1 MEWLVSKVKESEI
14 EELANSNGRILS
26 DEEVVNA
33 LIQKQINEFKQNN
46 QHNEQMLWYSYRHKK

>member
-14 EELANSNGRILS
+14 EELANSNGRVLN
-26 DEEVVNA
+26 DEEVLNA

-46 QHNEQMLWYSYRHKK
+46 QHNEQML

>member
-14 EELANSNGRILS
+14 EKLVNTNGRVLS

-46 QHNEQMLWYSYRHKK
+46 HIKE

>member
-1 MEWLVSKVKESEI
+1 MNWLVNKVKESEI
-14 EELANSNGRILS
+14 EKLANSNGRVLS

-46 QHNEQMLWYSYRHKK
+46 QHNEQMLWYSYRYKK